1 MYVVLLYYYQVPITL
16 SLSLILSQIN
26 SVKSRAH
33 VSSLWSFKAFVEV

>member
-16 SLSLILSQIN
+16 SLSQIN

-33 VSSLWSFKAFVEV
+33 FSSLWSFKAFVEV